1 MKICPK
7 CNSQLADD
15 AVFCTTCGAQQDESA
30 SGSQANSHQANQQNQ
45 QFNQQVNQQNQ
56 QFNQQPNQNLYYAQP
71 AYDPFDHTSEFDDK
85 DISDNKVF
93 AMAAYLL
100 GILGVIIALLA
111 SHDSKYA
118 RFHVNQALKFTIVN
132 ILISICALVLCW
144 TFIVPIAAIIMYVVF
159 FVLEII
165 CFFQVCSGKA
175 KEAPILR
182 SLNFL
187 K

>member
-1 MKICPK
+1 MKVCPK

-15 AVFCTTCGAQQDESA
+15 AMFCTSCGAQLGGSA
-30 SGSQANSHQANQQNQ
+30 QEPQPNPQVEQQNQQYNQQVNQ
-45 QFNQQVNQQNQ
+45 QFNQQQQN
-56 QFNQQPNQNLYYAQP
+56 PYYAQPIAP
-71 AYDPFDHTSEFDDK
+71 AYDPFDYTAEFDAK

-100 GILGVIIALLA
+100 GLLGIIIALLA
-111 SHDSKYA
+111 SHDSKFA
-118 RFHVNQALKFTIVN
+118 RFHVNQALKFTIIN
-132 ILISICALVLCW
+132 ILIMICAIFLCW
-144 TFIVPIAAIIMYVVF
+144 TIIVPIAAGIMSL
-159 FVLEII
+159 VLLVIEII

-182 SLNFL
+182 SLKFL

>member
-15 AVFCTTCGAQQDESA
+15 AVFCTTCGAQLGDFAQEPQPNFQD
-30 SGSQANSHQANQQNQ
+30 QPQNQ
-45 QFNQQVNQQNQ
+45 QFNQQQNQ
-56 QFNQQPNQNLYYAQP
+56 NPYYAQP
-71 AYDPFDHTSEFDDK
+71 VAPMYDPFDHTAEFDAK

-100 GILGVIIALLA
+100 GLLGVIIALLA
-111 SHDSKYA
+111 SHDSKFA
-118 RFHVNQALKFTIVN
+118 RFHVNQALKFTIIN
-132 ILISICALVLCW
+132 ILVMICAVVLCW
-144 TFIVPIAAIIMYVVF
+144 TIIVPIAAGIMYLVILVI
-159 FVLEII
+159 EII

-182 SLNFL
+182 SLKFL